1 MNIVLLVIGVVAAIL
16 GIIIRVLTKDTDY
29 EKDGKHYAHPMII
42 GGLILLVFSQSF
54 AIIPTGYTGVR
65 ITFGQIDNRTVQN
78 GFNWKIPFVQSINQ
92 VNNKQQD
99 ISYTGQVW
107 SETAERTVLYYE
119 GITVTYTINP
129 EKSAWIYANVSDYK
143 KNLISDNLVASA
155 IKSSSKELNSTDAT
169 NRGIIEPIAQEKIQE
184 ALDQKYGSDV
194 VFINKVVI
202 ANTDFE
208 ESYNQAIA
216 DKQTAQLA
224 YEKQQIE
231 NKRQIEAAEADAQV
245 KTTQAKAEADAAVI
259 KAQGEADANKL
270 LNDSITDK
278 ILRQQYYEKWNGQLL
293 MLLPVIP
300 VTLLWILE
308 KQHWEKNNLK
318 KKH

>member
-1 MNIVLLVIGVVAAIL
+1 MNVVLLVISIVAAIL

-99 ISYTGQVW
+99 IYYTGQVW

-129 EKSAWIYANVSDYK
+129 EKSAWIYANISDYK

-278 ILRQQYYEKWNGQLL
+278 ILRQQYYEKWNGQL
-293 MLLPVIP
+293 PNVITGDSSDIIMDIGKT
-300 VTLLWILE
+300 TLGE
-308 KQHWEKNNLK
+308 E
-318 KKH
+318 

>member
-29 EKDGKHYAHPMII
+29 EMDGKHYAHPMII

-278 ILRQQYYEKWNGQLL
+278 ILRQQYYEKWNGQL
-293 MLLPVIP
+293 PNVITGDSSDIIMDIGKT
-300 VTLLWILE
+300 TLGE
-308 KQHWEKNNLK
+308 E
-318 KKH
+318 

>member
-92 VNNKQQD
+92 INNKQQD

-278 ILRQQYYEKWNGQLL
+278 ILRQQYYEKWNGQL
-293 MLLPVIP
+293 PNVITGDSSDIIMDIGKT
-300 VTLLWILE
+300 TLGE
-308 KQHWEKNNLK
+308 E
-318 KKH
+318 

>member
-16 GIIIRVLTKDTDY
+16 GIIIRILTKDTGY
-29 EKDGKHYAHPMII
+29 VKLGKQYAHSLVI
-42 GGLILLVFSQSF
+42 GGFTLLVFSQSF

-278 ILRQQYYEKWNGQLL
+278 ILRQQYYEKWNGQL
-293 MLLPVIP
+293 PNVITGDSSDIIMDIGKT
-300 VTLLWILE
+300 TLGE
-308 KQHWEKNNLK
+308 E
-318 KKH
+318 

>member
-208 ESYNQAIA
+208 ESYNPAIA

-278 ILRQQYYEKWNGQLL
+278 ILRQQYYEKWNGQL
-293 MLLPVIP
+293 PNVITGDSSDITMDIGKT
-300 VTLLWILE
+300 TLGVE
-308 KQHWEKNNLK
+308 
-318 KKH
+318 

>member
-1 MNIVLLVIGVVAAIL
+1 MNIVLLVIGIVAAIL
-16 GIIIRVLTKDTDY
+16 GIIIRVLTKDTDD
-29 EKDGKHYAHPMII
+29 EKDGKHYAYPMII

-65 ITFGQIDNRTVQN
+65 ITFGQIDNHTVQN

-99 ISYTGQVW
+99 ITYTGQVW
-107 SETAERTVLYYE
+107 SETAERTALYYE
-119 GITVTYTINP
+119 GVTVTYTINS

-184 ALDQKYGSDV
+184 ALDQKYGPDV

-208 ESYNQAIA
+208 DSYNQAIA
-216 DKQTAQLA
+216 DKQTTQLA

-231 NKRQIEAAEADAQV
+231 NKRQIEAAEAEAQV

-278 ILRQQYYEKWNGQLL
+278 ILRQQYYEKWNGQL
-293 MLLPVIP
+293 PNVITGNSSDIIMDIGKT
-300 VTLLWILE
+300 TLAE
-308 KQHWEKNNLK
+308 E
-318 KKH
+318 

>member
-231 NKRQIEAAEADAQV
+231 NKRQIEAAEAEAQV

-270 LNDSITDK
+270 LNDSITEK
-278 ILRQQYYEKWNGQLL
+278 ILKQQYYEKWDGK
-293 MLLPVIP
+293 LPSVMNSDSSDLILDIGN
-300 VTLLWILE
+300 VTDGTTTE
-308 KQHWEKNNLK
+308 
-318 KKH
+318 

>member
-16 GIIIRVLTKDTDY
+16 GIIIRILTKDTGY
-29 EKDGKHYAHPMII
+29 VKLGKHYAHPMII

-231 NKRQIEAAEADAQV
+231 NKRQIEAAEAEAQV

-278 ILRQQYYEKWNGQLL
+278 ILRQQYYEKWNGQL
-293 MLLPVIP
+293 PNVITGNSSDIIMDIGKT
-300 VTLLWILE
+300 TLAE
-308 KQHWEKNNLK
+308 E
-318 KKH
+318 

>member
-16 GIIIRVLTKDTDY
+16 GIIIRILTKDTGY
-29 EKDGKHYAHPMII
+29 VKLGKHYAHPMII

-278 ILRQQYYEKWNGQLL
+278 ILRQQYYEKWNGQL
-293 MLLPVIP
+293 PNVITGDSSDIIMDIGKT
-300 VTLLWILE
+300 TLGE
-308 KQHWEKNNLK
+308 E
-318 KKH
+318 

>member
-245 KTTQAKAEADAAVI
+245 KTTQAKAEADAAII

-278 ILRQQYYEKWNGQLL
+278 ILRQQYYEKWNGQL
-293 MLLPVIP
+293 PNVITGDSSDIIMDIGKT
-300 VTLLWILE
+300 TLGE
-308 KQHWEKNNLK
+308 E
-318 KKH
+318 

>member
-1 MNIVLLVIGVVAAIL
+1 MNVVLLVIGIVAAIL
-16 GIIIRVLTKDTDY
+16 GIIIRILTKDTDY

-99 ISYTGQVW
+99 ITYTGQVW
-107 SETAERTVLYYE
+107 SETAERTALYYE
-119 GITVTYTINP
+119 GVTVTYTINF

-184 ALDQKYGSDV
+184 ALDQKYGPDV

-208 ESYNQAIA
+208 DSYNQAIA

-231 NKRQIEAAEADAQV
+231 NKRQIEAAEAEAQV

-278 ILRQQYYEKWNGQLL
+278 ILRQQYYEKWNGQL
-293 MLLPVIP
+293 PNVITGDSSDIIMDIGKT
-300 VTLLWILE
+300 TLVE
-308 KQHWEKNNLK
+308 E
-318 KKH
+318 

>member
-1 MNIVLLVIGVVAAIL
+1 MNIVLLVIGVVAAFL

-107 SETAERTVLYYE
+107 SETAERTLLYYE

-278 ILRQQYYEKWNGQLL
+278 ILRQQYYEKWNGQL
-293 MLLPVIP
+293 PNVITGDSSDIIMDIGKT
-300 VTLLWILE
+300 TLGE
-308 KQHWEKNNLK
+308 E
-318 KKH
+318 

>member
-65 ITFGQIDNRTVQN
+65 ITFGQIDNHTVQN

-99 ISYTGQVW
+99 ITYTGQVW

-278 ILRQQYYEKWNGQLL
+278 ILRQQYYEKWNGQL
-293 MLLPVIP
+293 PNVITGDSSDIIMDIGKT
-300 VTLLWILE
+300 TLGE
-308 KQHWEKNNLK
+308 E
-318 KKH
+318 

>member
-99 ISYTGQVW
+99 ISYTGQIW

-245 KTTQAKAEADAAVI
+245 KTTQAKAEADALVI

-278 ILRQQYYEKWNGQLL
+278 ILRQQYYEKWNGQL
-293 MLLPVIP
+293 PNVITGDSSDIIMDIGKT
-300 VTLLWILE
+300 TLGE
-308 KQHWEKNNLK
+308 E
-318 KKH
+318 

>member
-129 EKSAWIYANVSDYK
+129 EKSAWIYTNVSDYK

-278 ILRQQYYEKWNGQLL
+278 ILRQQYYEKWNGQL
-293 MLLPVIP
+293 PNVITGDSSDIIMDIGKT
-300 VTLLWILE
+300 TLGE
-308 KQHWEKNNLK
+308 E
-318 KKH
+318 

>member
-107 SETAERTVLYYE
+107 SETAERTLLYYE

-259 KAQGEADANKL
+259 KAQDEADANKL

-278 ILRQQYYEKWNGQLL
+278 ILRQQYYEKWNGQL
-293 MLLPVIP
+293 PNVITGDSSDIIMDIGKT
-300 VTLLWILE
+300 TLGE
-308 KQHWEKNNLK
+308 E
-318 KKH
+318 

>member
-1 MNIVLLVIGVVAAIL
+1 MNVVLLVIGIVAAIL

-42 GGLILLVFSQSF
+42 GGIVLLVFSQSF

-99 ISYTGQVW
+99 ITYTGQVW
-107 SETAERTVLYYE
+107 SETAERTTLYYE
-119 GITVTYTINP
+119 GVTVTYTINS

-184 ALDQKYGSDV
+184 ALDQKYGPDV

-208 ESYNQAIA
+208 DSYNQAIA

-231 NKRQIEAAEADAQV
+231 NKRQIEAAEAEAQV

-278 ILRQQYYEKWNGQLL
+278 ILRQQYYEKWNGQL
-293 MLLPVIP
+293 PNVITGDSSDIIMDIGKT
-300 VTLLWILE
+300 TLVE
-308 KQHWEKNNLK
+308 E
-318 KKH
+318 

>member
-1 MNIVLLVIGVVAAIL
+1 MNVVLLVISIVAAIL

-278 ILRQQYYEKWNGQLL
+278 ILRQQYYEKWNGQL
-293 MLLPVIP
+293 PNVITGDSSDIIMDIGKT
-300 VTLLWILE
+300 TLGE
-308 KQHWEKNNLK
+308 E
-318 KKH
+318 

>member
-65 ITFGQIDNRTVQN
+65 ITFGQIDNGTVQN

-278 ILRQQYYEKWNGQLL
+278 ILRQQYYEKWNGQL
-293 MLLPVIP
+293 PNVITGDSSDIIMDIGKT
-300 VTLLWILE
+300 TLGE
-308 KQHWEKNNLK
+308 E
-318 KKH
+318 

>member
-129 EKSAWIYANVSDYK
+129 EKSAWIYAKVSDYK

-278 ILRQQYYEKWNGQLL
+278 ILRQQYYEKWNGQL
-293 MLLPVIP
+293 PNVITGDSSDIIMDIGKT
-300 VTLLWILE
+300 TLGE
-308 KQHWEKNNLK
+308 E
-318 KKH
+318 

>member
-99 ISYTGQVW
+99 ISYTGQIW

-278 ILRQQYYEKWNGQLL
+278 ILRQQYYEKWNGQL
-293 MLLPVIP
+293 PNVITGDSSDIIMDIGKT
-300 VTLLWILE
+300 TLGE
-308 KQHWEKNNLK
+308 E
-318 KKH
+318 